1 MAGQA
6 VFTLLL
12 LLGELSAD
20 TGIVLRGGK
29 GLRCWLLCSVPPR
42 CGLPWGS
49 LLPPAPWGYTVR
61 GGGGGG
67 GVSVA
72 DTAQENP
79 PLGVCWRRS
88 ARHSLG

>member
-29 GLRCWLLCSVPPR
+29 GLRRWLLCSVPPR
-42 CGLPWGS
+42 CGLSWGS
-49 LLPPAPWGYTVR
+49 LLPPAPWGYTVL
-61 GGGGGG
+61 GEG
-67 GVSVA
+67 GVCGRYS
-72 DTAQENP
+72 P
-79 PLGVCWRRS
+79 GKPSFGGVLAKVS
-88 ARHSLG
+88 PAFPGVSE